1 MPPITA
7 ELVHDQSLGNLLDH
21 CDVELA
27 GLPAPQR
34 TARVALTSF
43 LDDVDEG
50 QVDDAMLIASELIAN
65 AVQHSRGAV
74 LIRIELYELGT
85 ALGVV
90 DLGRDTDVLPSQPR
104 NSSVEPDT
112 VATSGRGLFIIQ
124 NLADTWSVEET
135 ANGKIVIAV
144 LTREGSR

>member
-1 MPPITA
+1 MPPTTA

-50 QVDDAMLIASELIAN
+50 QLDDAKLVASELIAN
-65 AVQHSRGAV
+65 AVKHSRGAV
-74 LIRIELYELGT
+74 LIRIEVYELGT

-90 DLGRDTDVLPSQPR
+90 DLGHDTGVLPSHPR

-112 VATSGRGLFIIQ
+112 AATCGRGLFIIQ
-124 NLADTWSVEET
+124 NLANTWSVEET

>member
-1 MPPITA
+1 MPPTTA
-7 ELVHDQSLGNLLDH
+7 ELVHDRSLGNLLDH

-34 TARVALTSF
+34 TARVALTNF
-43 LDDVDEG
+43 LDDVDEA

-65 AVQHSRGAV
+65 AVQHSSGAV
-74 LIRIELYELGT
+74 LIRIEVYELGT

-112 VATSGRGLFIIQ
+112 VAASGRGLFIIQ

>member
-1 MPPITA
+1 MPPTTA
-7 ELVHDQSLGNLLDH
+7 ELVHDRSLGNLLDR

-50 QVDDAMLIASELIAN
+50 RVDDAMLIASELIAN
-65 AVQHSRGAV
+65 AVQHSSGAV

-90 DLGRDTDVLPSQPR
+90 DLGRETDVLPSQPR
-104 NSSVEPDT
+104 NSSVEPDS
-112 VATSGRGLFIIQ
+112 VAASGRGLFIIQ

>member
-1 MPPITA
+1 MPPTTA
-7 ELVHDQSLGNLLDH
+7 ELVHDRSLGNLLDH

-43 LDDVDEG
+43 LDDVDEV

-74 LIRIELYELGT
+74 LIRIEVYELGT